1 MEEGAQ
7 KGVLHCVFRIFAI
20 SSDPMGDSEDLLDM
34 AFAKLAEGGSSSNL
48 GGSYQLR
55 LAPLS
60 KIGNG

>member
-1 MEEGAQ
+1 
-7 KGVLHCVFRIFAI
+7 
-20 SSDPMGDSEDLLDM
+20 M
-34 AFAKLAEGGSSSNL
+34 AFAKLAEGGPSSNL